1 MTTTVRI
8 TWEAAGARRAGRQ
21 FLSGPAGSGTPVAEV
36 VGAMRG
42 AHAQV
47 PSAAEVSVGMRATG
61 VTRADVRAALRDER
75 SLIKTYGPRGT
86 IHLLPAHE
94 LPLWSAALTAVPTGR
109 SPFPPDVRLTEEQA
123 AQVVAAIGD
132 ALDGRYLTL
141 DELTE
146 EVVARTGPWAGD
158 RVMPAF
164 QDMWPRWR
172 QVMHR
177 AGWAGTLCF
186 GPNRG
191 RKVTYTQPPR
201 EEWEEGEQWEG
212 GEGGG
217 GAAGSGGEAAA
228 APDRGSGTA
237 PGAALGTF
245 VRRYLHAYGP
255 ATPQHFARWLAAP
268 PGWAMALF
276 GELADS
282 GRIEEVD
289 FEGTPAWVAAGD
301 TEFPDGPARGVR
313 LLPYFDAYVIAGQ
326 PRERLFPGKAYQRA
340 LGGGQA
346 GNYPVLLV
354 DGVVAGVWHQRRR
367 GRRTTVTV
375 EPLVRLTARQQR
387 ELGEQAERVGEVLEA
402 AAELVMG
409 EVSTGPHA

>member
-8 TWEAAGARRAGRQ
+8 TWDAASARRAERQ
-21 FLSGPAGSGTPVAEV
+21 FLARPAGSGTTVAEV
-36 VGAMRG
+36 VGAMAG

-47 PSAAEVSVGMRATG
+47 LSAAEVSVGVRTTG
-61 VTRADVRAALRDER
+61 LTRADVRTALWDDR

-86 IHLLPAHE
+86 VHLLPARE
-94 LPLWSAALTAVPTGR
+94 LPLWSAALTAVPAGP

-123 AQVVAAIGD
+123 GQVVTAIGE
-132 ALDGRYLTL
+132 ALDGRCLTL

-146 EVVARTGPWAGD
+146 EIVARTGPWAGD

-164 QDMWPRWR
+164 QDLWPRWR

-191 RKVTYTQPPR
+191 RKTTYTRPPR
-201 EEWEEGEQWEG
+201 AESV
-212 GEGGG
+212 
-217 GAAGSGGEAAA
+217 A
-228 APDRGSGTA
+228 D
-237 PGAALGTF
+237 ALGTF

-255 ATPQHFARWLAAP
+255 ATPQHFAKWLAAP
-268 PGWAMALF
+268 PGWTTTLF
-276 GELADS
+276 GELAAA

-301 TEFPDGPARGVR
+301 TDFPDGPARGVR

-326 PRERLFPGKAYQRA
+326 PRERLFPGEAYRRA
-340 LGGGQA
+340 LAGGQA

-354 DGVVAGVWHQRRR
+354 DGVAAGVWHQRRQ
-367 GRRTTVTV
+367 GRRATVTV
-375 EPLVRLTARQQR
+375 EPLGRLTARQER

-402 AAELVMG
+402 TAELVVG
-409 EVSTGPHA
+409 AVTVGPHA

>member
-1 MTTTVRI
+1 MTSTERI
-8 TWEAAGARRAGRQ
+8 TWDAASARRAERQ
-21 FLSGPAGSGTPVAEV
+21 FPAGPAAGGVADV
-36 VGAMRG
+36 VAAMRG

-47 PSAAEVSVGMRATG
+47 LSAAELSIGLRAAGG
-61 VTRADVRAALRDER
+61 VTRADVRSALWDAR
-75 SLIKTYGPRGT
+75 SLVKTYGPRGT
-86 IHLLPAHE
+86 VHLLPARE
-94 LPLWSAALTAVPTGR
+94 LPLWSAALTAVPVGP
-109 SPFPPDVRLTEEQA
+109 SPFPPDVRLTDEQA
-123 AQVVAAIGD
+123 GQVVTAIGD
-132 ALDGRYLTL
+132 ALDGRCLTL

-191 RKVTYTQPPR
+191 RKATYTRPVGADPV
-201 EEWEEGEQWEG
+201 EAEGE
-212 GEGGG
+212 
-217 GAAGSGGEAAA
+217 GALF
-228 APDRGSGTA
+228 D
-237 PGAALGTF
+237 F

-255 ATPQHFARWLAAP
+255 VTPAHFARWLAAP
-268 PGWAMALF
+268 AGWAADLF
-276 GELADS
+276 GRMAAA
-282 GRIEEVD
+282 GAVEEVD

-301 TEFPDGPARGVR
+301 TEFPEGPARGVR

-326 PRERLFPGKAYQRA
+326 PRERLFPGEAYRRA
-340 LGGGQA
+340 LAGGQA
-346 GNYPVLLV
+346 GNHPVLLV

-375 EPLVRLTARQQR
+375 EPLVRLTARQRR

-402 AAELVMG
+402 TAELVLG
-409 EVSTGPHA
+409 KVEVGPHA

>member
-1 MTTTVRI
+1 MTTTARI
-8 TWEAAGARRAGRQ
+8 TWDAASARRAERQ
-21 FLSGPAGSGTPVAEV
+21 FLAGPAGSGTPVAEV
-36 VGAMRG
+36 VGAMAG

-47 PSAAEVSVGMRATG
+47 LSAAEVSVGVRTAQL
-61 VTRADVRAALRDER
+61 TRADVRTALWDER
-75 SLIKTYGPRGT
+75 SLVKTYGPRGT
-86 IHLLPAHE
+86 VHLLPARE
-94 LPLWSAALTAVPTGR
+94 LPLWSAALTAVPTGP

-123 AQVVAAIGD
+123 GQIVTAIGD
-132 ALDGRYLTL
+132 ALDGRCLTL

-146 EVVARTGPWAGD
+146 EIVARTGPWAGD

-164 QDMWPRWR
+164 QDLWPRWR

-191 RKVTYTQPPR
+191 RKATYTRPPR
-201 EEWEEGEQWEG
+201 TESV
-212 GEGGG
+212 
-217 GAAGSGGEAAA
+217 A
-228 APDRGSGTA
+228 D
-237 PGAALGTF
+237 ALGTF

-255 ATPQHFARWLAAP
+255 ATPQHFAKWLAAP
-268 PGWAMALF
+268 PGWATSLF
-276 GELADS
+276 GELAAA
-282 GRIEEVD
+282 GGIEQVD

-301 TEFPDGPARGVR
+301 TDFPDGPARGVR

-326 PRERLFPGKAYQRA
+326 PRERLFPGEAYRRA
-340 LGGGQA
+340 LAGGQA

-354 DGVVAGVWHQRRR
+354 DGVAAGVWHQRRR

-375 EPLVRLTARQQR
+375 EPLGRLTARQER

-402 AAELVMG
+402 TAELVVG
-409 EVSTGPHA
+409 RVTVGPHA

>member
-8 TWEAAGARRAGRQ
+8 TWDSASARRAERQ
-21 FLSGPAGSGTPVAEV
+21 FLARPAGSGTPVSEV
-36 VGAMRG
+36 VGAMAG

-47 PSAAEVSVGMRATG
+47 LSAAEVSVGVRTAG
-61 VTRADVRAALRDER
+61 LTRADVRTALWDDR

-86 IHLLPAHE
+86 VHLLPARE
-94 LPLWSAALTAVPTGR
+94 LPLWSAALTAVPAGP
-109 SPFPPDVRLTEEQA
+109 SPFPPDVRLGEEQA
-123 AQVVAAIGD
+123 GQVVTAIGD

-146 EVVARTGPWAGD
+146 EIVARTGPWAGD
-158 RVMPAF
+158 KVMPAF
-164 QDMWPRWR
+164 QDLWPRWR

-191 RKVTYTQPPR
+191 RKATYTRPPR
-201 EEWEEGEQWEG
+201 AESADSADSADS
-212 GEGGG
+212 
-217 GAAGSGGEAAA
+217 AADG
-228 APDRGSGTA
+228 
-237 PGAALGTF
+237 LGTF

-255 ATPQHFARWLAAP
+255 ATPQHFAKWLAAP
-268 PGWAMALF
+268 PGWATTLF
-276 GELADS
+276 GELAAS

-301 TEFPDGPARGVR
+301 TDFPDGPARGVR

-326 PRERLFPGKAYQRA
+326 PRERLFPGEAYRRA
-340 LGGGQA
+340 LAGGQA

-354 DGVVAGVWHQRRR
+354 DGVAAGVWHQRRR
-367 GRRTTVTV
+367 GRYTTVTV
-375 EPLVRLTARQQR
+375 EPLVRLTARQER

-402 AAELVMG
+402 TAELVVG
-409 EVSTGPHA
+409 KVTVGPHA

>member
-1 MTTTVRI
+1 MTTTARI
-8 TWEAAGARRAGRQ
+8 TWDAASARRAERQ
-21 FLSGPAGSGTPVAEV
+21 FLARPAGSGTPVAEV
-36 VGAMRG
+36 VGAMAG

-47 PSAAEVSVGMRATG
+47 LSAAEVSVGVRTAQL
-61 VTRADVRAALRDER
+61 TRADVRTALWDER
-75 SLIKTYGPRGT
+75 SLVKTYGPRGT
-86 IHLLPAHE
+86 VHLLPARE
-94 LPLWSAALTAVPTGR
+94 LPLWSAALTAVPTGP

-123 AQVVAAIGD
+123 GQIVTAIGD
-132 ALDGRYLTL
+132 ALDGRCLTL

-146 EVVARTGPWAGD
+146 EIVARTGPWAGD

-164 QDMWPRWR
+164 QDLWPRWR

-191 RKVTYTQPPR
+191 RKATYTRPPR
-201 EEWEEGEQWEG
+201 TESV
-212 GEGGG
+212 
-217 GAAGSGGEAAA
+217 A
-228 APDRGSGTA
+228 D
-237 PGAALGTF
+237 ALGTF

-255 ATPQHFARWLAAP
+255 ATPQHFAKWLAAP
-268 PGWAMALF
+268 PGWATSLF
-276 GELADS
+276 GELAAA
-282 GRIEEVD
+282 GGIEQVD

-301 TEFPDGPARGVR
+301 TDFPDGPARGVR

-326 PRERLFPGKAYQRA
+326 PRERLFPGEAYRRA
-340 LGGGQA
+340 LAGGQA

-354 DGVVAGVWHQRRR
+354 DGVAAGVWHQRRR

-375 EPLVRLTARQQR
+375 EPLGRLTARQER

-402 AAELVMG
+402 TAELVVG
-409 EVSTGPHA
+409 KVTVGPHA

>member
-1 MTTTVRI
+1 MRI
-8 TWEAAGARRAGRQ
+8 TWDAASARRAERQ
-21 FLSGPAGSGTPVAEV
+21 FLARPAGSGTTVAEV
-36 VGAMRG
+36 VGAMAG

-47 PSAAEVSVGMRATG
+47 LSAAEVSVGVRTTG
-61 VTRADVRAALRDER
+61 LTRADVRTALWDDR

-86 IHLLPAHE
+86 VHLLPARE
-94 LPLWSAALTAVPTGR
+94 LPLWSAALTAVPAGP

-123 AQVVAAIGD
+123 GQVVTAIGE
-132 ALDGRYLTL
+132 ALDGRCLTL

-146 EVVARTGPWAGD
+146 EIVARTGPWAGD

-164 QDMWPRWR
+164 QDLWPRWR

-191 RKVTYTQPPR
+191 RKTTYTRPPR
-201 EEWEEGEQWEG
+201 AESV
-212 GEGGG
+212 
-217 GAAGSGGEAAA
+217 A
-228 APDRGSGTA
+228 D
-237 PGAALGTF
+237 ALGTF

-255 ATPQHFARWLAAP
+255 ATPQHFAKWLAAP
-268 PGWAMALF
+268 PGWTTTLF
-276 GELADS
+276 GELAAA

-301 TEFPDGPARGVR
+301 TDFPDGPARGVR

-326 PRERLFPGKAYQRA
+326 PRERLFPGEAYRRA
-340 LGGGQA
+340 LAGGQA

-354 DGVVAGVWHQRRR
+354 DGVAAGVWHQRRQ
-367 GRRTTVTV
+367 GRRATVTV
-375 EPLVRLTARQQR
+375 EPLGRLTARQER

-402 AAELVMG
+402 TAELVVG
-409 EVSTGPHA
+409 AVTVGPHA

>member
-8 TWEAAGARRAGRQ
+8 TWDSASARRAERQ
-21 FLSGPAGSGTPVAEV
+21 FLADPAGSGTPVAEV
-36 VGAMRG
+36 VGAMAG

-47 PSAAEVSVGMRATG
+47 LSAAEVSVGMRTAG
-61 VTRADVRAALRDER
+61 LTRADVRTALWDDR

-86 IHLLPAHE
+86 LHLLPAAE
-94 LPLWSAALTAVPTGR
+94 LPLWSAALTAVPTGP

-123 AQVVAAIGD
+123 GQIMTAIGD
-132 ALDGRYLTL
+132 ALDGRCLTL

-146 EVVARTGPWAGD
+146 EIVARTGPWAGD
-158 RVMPAF
+158 RVVEAF
-164 QDMWPRWR
+164 QDLWPRWR

-191 RKVTYTQPPR
+191 RKATYTRPPR
-201 EEWEEGEQWEG
+201 AEPV
-212 GEGGG
+212 
-217 GAAGSGGEAAA
+217 
-228 APDRGSGTA
+228 PD
-237 PGAALGTF
+237 ALGTF

-255 ATPQHFARWLAAP
+255 ATPQHFAKWLAAP
-268 PGWAMALF
+268 PGWATTLF
-276 GELADS
+276 KELAAA

-301 TEFPDGPARGVR
+301 TDFPDGPPRGVR

-326 PRERLFPGKAYQRA
+326 PRERLFPGAAYRRA
-340 LGGGQA
+340 LAGGQA

-354 DGVVAGVWHQRRR
+354 DGVAAGVWHQRRR

-375 EPLVRLTARQQR
+375 EPLVRLTARQER

-402 AAELVMG
+402 TAELVVG
-409 EVSTGPHA
+409 DVTVGPHA

>member
-1 MTTTVRI
+1 MTTTLRI
-8 TWEAAGARRAGRQ
+8 TWDAASARRAERQ
-21 FLSGPAGSGTPVAEV
+21 FLARPAAAGTPVAEV
-36 VGAMRG
+36 VAAMLG

-47 PSAAEVSVGMRATG
+47 LSAAELSVGMRMHGA
-61 VTRADVRAALRDER
+61 TRADVRAALWDDR

-86 IHLLPAHE
+86 VHLLPARE
-94 LPLWSAALTAVPTGR
+94 LPLFSAALTAVPTGP
-109 SPFPPDVRLTEEQA
+109 SPFPPGARLTEEQTA
-123 AQVVAAIGD
+123 RIVAAIGE
-132 ALDGRYLTL
+132 ALDGRCLTV
-141 DELTE
+141 DELSE

-164 QDMWPRWR
+164 QDLWPRWR

-191 RKVTYTQPPR
+191 RKVTYTQPVPGDAGA
-201 EEWEEGEQWEG
+201 EAGA
-212 GEGGG
+212 
-217 GAAGSGGEAAA
+217 GAAAESPTAA
-228 APDRGSGTA
+228 
-237 PGAALGTF
+237 F
-245 VRRYLHAYGP
+245 VLRHLYAYGP

-268 PGWAMALF
+268 TGWATALF
-276 GELADS
+276 GELAAE

-301 TEFPDGPARGVR
+301 TDFPSGPVRGVR

-375 EPLVRLTARQQR
+375 EPLVRLTARQHR
-387 ELGEQAERVGEVLEA
+387 ELGEQVERVGEVLEA
-402 AAELVMG
+402 TPELVVG
-409 EVSTGPHA
+409 EVTVGPHA